1 MILYVLKKQACSS
14 KHIRILLSLFRK
26 YKIVCLSI
34 KYLELKSTGKFF
46 HKVSVHNNYELPI
59 PQSTNRCVYFITNF
73 NKCLLTPRQIKE
85 KFRRKF
91 GYACM
96 HASDDNKI
104 GEIEI
109 KNIKNS
115 QNNIIY
121 KMTHVERENSLKD
134 KGYFI

>member
-1 MILYVLKKQACSS
+1 MICLTILKGDLNTYSDCTSQRLQRSAF
-14 KHIRILLSLFRK
+14 RLVLSLL
-26 YKIVCLSI
+26 I
-34 KYLELKSTGKFF
+34 
-46 HKVSVHNNYELPI
+46 
-59 PQSTNRCVYFITNF
+59 YFITNF